1 MTKKQ
6 FLVIGLGRFG
16 TSIAKTIYSLGH
28 DVLVIDKDE
37 EKIQD
42 IADFVTHAMVMDATD
57 EATLKNV
64 GIRNFDVAIV
74 TIGTNIQAS
83 VMVTL
88 LMKELGINYIVAKGN
103 SEMHAKV
110 LTKIGAD
117 KVILP
122 EKDMAVRVAHNL
134 VSSNIIDYIQLSKD
148 YSILEIEAIKEW
160 HNKSLKELD
169 IRKKYGINVVAI
181 KRNDGVNVSPAAEEV
196 IKEDDIVVAL
206 GSSKEMRRIES
217 AIAKLG

>member
-1 MTKKQ
+1 MSNVKILDCT
-6 FLVIGLGRFG
+6 LRDGGYINNWNFG
-16 TSIAKTIYSLGH
+16 K
-28 DVLVIDKDE
+28 